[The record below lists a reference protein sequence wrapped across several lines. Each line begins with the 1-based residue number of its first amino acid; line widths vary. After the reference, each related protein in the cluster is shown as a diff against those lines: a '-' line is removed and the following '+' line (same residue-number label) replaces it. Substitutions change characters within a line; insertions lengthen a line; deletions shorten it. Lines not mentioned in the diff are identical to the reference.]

1 MKIDKRDRALLFRE
15 RLLSAMTLA
24 GASRAGV
31 ARATGVNRSTISQ
44 VLDAEA
50 ARLPSSQLTADLAQ
64 ELGVSTDW
72 LLGLTD
78 RPERPGDAIAAAMQ
92 MTEADRTPADDQ
104 LLDWYREAAG
114 YKVRHVPATL
124 PDMLKTE
131 DVLRWEYADFLS
143 KTSDQAISAMQ
154 ERLDFLR
161 ARASDHE
168 IALPVQE
175 VAALAAG
182 EGYYRGL
189 GEDVRRAQIEHLI
202 ALHEEYFPS
211 LRVFLYDARR
221 VFSAP
226 ITVYGPLV
234 GVIYVGRFYLAFRE
248 SSRLRSLTDHF
259 DWLVREAEVDARD
272 FGTHLK
278 GLAANRAGSGA

>member
-1 MKIDKRDRALLFRE
+1 MMMDKRDRATLFRE
-15 RLLSAMTLA
+15 RLISAMTLA

-44 VLDAEA
+44 VLDAGA
-50 ARLPSSQLTADLAQ
+50 ARLPSAQLTADLAQ

-131 DVLRWEYADFLS
+131 DVLRWEYADFLA
-143 KTSDQAISAMQ
+143 KTSDQAISAMR

-161 ARASDHE
+161 ARSSDHE
-168 IALPVQE
+168 IAMPVQE
-175 VAALAAG
+175 VTALAAG

-189 GEDVRRAQIEHLI
+189 PAEVRAAQIAHLA
-202 ALHEEYFPS
+202 ALHDEYFPS

-234 GVIYVGRFYLAFRE
+234 GVIYVGRIYLAFRE
-248 SSRLRSLTDHF
+248 SSRLRSLTEHF

-272 FGTHLK
+272 FGRFLS
-278 GLAANRAGSGA
+278 GL

>member
-1 MKIDKRDRALLFRE
+1 MKIDKRDRASLFRE

-24 GASRAGV
+24 GASRAGI
-31 ARATGVNRSTISQ
+31 ARTTGVNRSTISQ
-44 VLDAEA
+44 VLEAEA
-50 ARLPSSQLTADLAQ
+50 ARLPSAQLTADLAQ

-72 LLGLTD
+72 LLGLPD

-143 KTSDQAISAMQ
+143 KTSDQAISAMR

-161 ARASDHE
+161 ARSSDHE

-175 VAALAAG
+175 VTALAAG
-182 EGYYRGL
+182 EGYYWGL
-189 GEDVRRAQIEHLI
+189 EAGARWAQIDHLI
-202 ALHEEYFPS
+202 ALHEEDFPS

-226 ITVYGPLV
+226 LTVYGPLI

-248 SSRLRSLTDHF
+248 SSRLRSLTEHF

-272 FGTHLK
+272 FGRY
-278 GLAANRAGSGA
+278 LARL

>member
-1 MKIDKRDRALLFRE
+1 
-15 RLLSAMTLA
+15 
-24 GASRAGV
+24 
-31 ARATGVNRSTISQ
+31 
-44 VLDAEA
+44 
-50 ARLPSSQLTADLAQ
+50 
-64 ELGVSTDW
+64 
-72 LLGLTD
+72 
-78 RPERPGDAIAAAMQ
+78 MQ

-143 KTSDQAISAMQ
+143 KTSDQAISAMR

-161 ARASDHE
+161 ARSSDHE

-175 VAALAAG
+175 VTALAAG
-182 EGYYRGL
+182 EGYYWGL
-189 GEDVRRAQIEHLI
+189 EAGARWAQIDHLI

-226 ITVYGPLV
+226 LTVYGPLI

-248 SSRLRSLTDHF
+248 SSRLRSLTEHF

-272 FGTHLK
+272 FGRY
-278 GLAANRAGSGA
+278 LARL